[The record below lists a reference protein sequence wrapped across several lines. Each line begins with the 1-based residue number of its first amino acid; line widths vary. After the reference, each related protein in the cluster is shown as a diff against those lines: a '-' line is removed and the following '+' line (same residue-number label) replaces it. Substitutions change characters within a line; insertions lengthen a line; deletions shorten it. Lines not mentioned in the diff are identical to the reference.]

1 MNVNEELQRW
11 GEAPLTAGEE
21 ELLALL
27 DALAHGVRPAE
38 TVEEPPVAGLLRQ
51 LEQSTASFGSE
62 AGLLGSP
69 DAAAEATTLPNPF
82 PAEFRFLRRWAAAAT
97 AGSGWRKRS
106 SWAAGSWR

>member
-1 MNVNEELQRW
+1 M
-11 GEAPLTAGEE
+11 GEAPLTAAEG

-27 DALAHGVRPAE
+27 DALARGVAPAE

-69 DAAAEATTLPNPF
+69 DAAADATTLPNPF
-82 PAEFRFLRRWAAAAT
+82 PAEFRFLRVLGGGGYGRVWLAEEIKL
-97 AGSGWRKRS
+97 GGRFV
-106 SWAAGSWR
+106 G